1 MSFTTYTKNNSK
13 HGAKISKD
21 VIRRKRGKYGF
32 LRKQELR
39 MYGAIDLGTNNC
51 RLLIARPTGHGFKV
65 VSSFSRIVRL
75 GEGLSESR
83 SLSAKAMER
92 TISALA
98 ICSEKL
104 KSLDVVKTRNIATE
118 ACRRA
123 SNCSE
128 FLARIK
134 KETGLAFEAI
144 TSNEEARLA
153 FGGCQPLLNLEQP
166 HALVFDIGG
175 GSTEVIWAKINAENF
190 DILDVLSLQVGVVTL
205 AEEYGTNEISN
216 DSYRNMVNEISGQLT
231 SFCSRNRI
239 KQNIVENNVQM
250 LGTSGTVTTLGA
262 VHLNLN
268 HYDRSL
274 IDGLDLTFEELNYAS
289 QKLISLDFQGRSG
302 MSCIGNERAELVVP
316 GCAILDAICHAWP
329 VGRLRVADRGLREGM
344 LLGLMAEDGVPVK
357 GNPAANSQ
365 QKNAPTPHKKAG
377 TTV

>member
-128 FLARIK
+128 FLARIE

-153 FGGCQPLLNLEQP
+153 FRGCQPLLSLEQP

-175 GSTEVIWAKINAENF
+175 GSTEVIWAKINAENY

-274 IDGLDLTFEELNYAS
+274 IDGLDLTFDELNSAS

>member
-128 FLARIK
+128 FLARIE

-153 FGGCQPLLNLEQP
+153 FRGCQPLLNLEQP

-175 GSTEVIWAKINAENF
+175 GSTEIIWAKINAENY

-216 DSYRNMVNEISGQLT
+216 DSYRNMVNEIFGQLT

-344 LLGLMAEDGVPVK
+344 LLELMAEDGVPVK